1 MNKIVDECRMTS
13 FEKTWAQREVK
24 SMTEKIRDTVKPQG
38 ALKPRI
44 QTAVNK
50 LQVQTSKMDVM
61 LTKLHQRDQQLFD
74 RIVTAM
80 QSHDTQAS
88 RVLSSEL
95 AEVRKVSRVL
105 GNARNSLEQVQLR
118 LTTIHDLGDAMIAI
132 GPAMSTMK
140 ELKPT
145 MSKFMPE
152 ADSEL
157 NTMTETLNGL
167 MVDSL
172 SGDSFEMQDNA
183 MNEETNSILQEATAV
198 AEQQTDDRFPSIP
211 TTTPTGLP
219 SQTQSNTQSNPM
231 DFLE

>member
-1 MNKIVDECRMTS
+1 MTS
-13 FEKTWAQREVK
+13 FEKSWAHKEVK

-50 LQVQTSKMDVM
+50 LQAQTSKMDVM

-74 RIVTAM
+74 RVVTAT
-80 QSHDTQAS
+80 QSHDTPTS

-172 SGDSFEMQDNA
+172 SGDSFEMQDSA
-183 MNEETNSILQEATAV
+183 MTEETNSILQEAEAV
-198 AEQQTDDRFPSIP
+198 ASQQTDEKFPSIP
-211 TTTPTGLP
+211 TIPTGLP

>member
-1 MNKIVDECRMTS
+1 MTS
-13 FEKTWAQREVK
+13 FEKSWAQREVK
-24 SMTEKIRDTVKPQG
+24 SMTERIRDTVKPQG

-50 LQVQTSKMDVM
+50 LQGQTSKMDVM
-61 LTKLHQRDQQLFD
+61 LTKLHERDQQLFD
-74 RIVTAM
+74 RIVTAT
-80 QSHDTQAS
+80 QNHDTSTS

-105 GNARNSLEQVQLR
+105 GSARNSLEQVQLR

-152 ADSEL
+152 ADTEL
-157 NTMTETLNGL
+157 NSMTETLNGL

-172 SGDSFEMQDNA
+172 PGDSFEMQSDNA
-183 MNEETNSILQEATAV
+183 MNEETNAILQEAEAV
-198 AEQQTDDRFPSIP
+198 ASQQTDEKFPSIP
-211 TTTPTGLP
+211 TVPTVPTGP
-219 SQTQSNTQSNPM
+219 TSQTQSNPM

>member
-1 MNKIVDECRMTS
+1 MTS

-50 LQVQTSKMDVM
+50 LQEQTSKMDVM

-74 RIVTAM
+74 RIVTAT
-80 QSHDTQAS
+80 QSHDTPTS

-140 ELKPT
+140 VLNPT
-145 MSKFMPE
+145 MSKFLPE

-167 MVDSL
+167 MDDSL
-172 SGDSFEMQDNA
+172 SGDSFEMQDSA
-183 MNEETNSILQEATAV
+183 MTEETNSILQEAEAV
-198 AEQQTDDRFPSIP
+198 ASQQTDEKFPSIP
-211 TTTPTGLP
+211 TMTPTGLP

>member
-1 MNKIVDECRMTS
+1 MTS
-13 FEKTWAQREVK
+13 FEKSWAHREVK

-50 LQVQTSKMDVM
+50 LQVQTSKMDAM
-61 LTKLHQRDQQLFD
+61 LTNLHQRDQQLFD

-105 GNARNSLEQVQLR
+105 GNTRNSIEQVQLR
-118 LTTIHDLGDAMIAI
+118 LTTIHDLGDAMVAI
-132 GPAMSTMK
+132 GPAMATMK
-140 ELKPT
+140 SLKPT

-157 NTMTETLNGL
+157 NSMTETLNGL
-167 MVDSL
+167 MTDSL
-172 SGDSFEMQDNA
+172 SGDSFEVQDSA
-183 MNEETNSILQEATAV
+183 MNEETNAILQEAEAV
-198 AEQQTDDRFPSIP
+198 AEQQTDEQFPSIP
-211 TTTPTGLP
+211 TTTPSTTPTELP
-219 SQTQSNTQSNPM
+219 SKTPSNPM

>member
-1 MNKIVDECRMTS
+1 MTS
-13 FEKTWAQREVK
+13 FQKSWAQKEVK
-24 SMTEKIRDTVKPQG
+24 SMTERIRDTVKPQG

-50 LQVQTSKMDVM
+50 LQVQTSKMDIM
-61 LTKLHQRDQQLFD
+61 LTKLRERDQQLFD
-74 RIVTAM
+74 RIVTAT
-80 QSHDTQAS
+80 QSHDTQTS

-95 AEVRKVSRVL
+95 AEVRKVQRVL
-105 GNARNSLEQVQLR
+105 GGARNSLEQVQLR

-132 GPAMSTMK
+132 GPAMSTMR

-157 NTMTETLNGL
+157 NSMTETLNGL
-167 MVDSL
+167 MTDSL
-172 SGDSFEMQDNA
+172 SGDSFEMQDSA
-183 MNEETNSILQEATAV
+183 MNEETNAILQEASAV
-198 AEQQTDDRFPSIP
+198 AEQQTDERFPSIP
-211 TTTPTGLP
+211 TTTTPTGIP
-219 SQTQSNTQSNPM
+219 TQTQSNTQSNPM

>member
-1 MNKIVDECRMTS
+1 MTS

-61 LTKLHQRDQQLFD
+61 LTKLHQRDQLLFD
-74 RIVTAM
+74 RIVTAT
-80 QSHDTQAS
+80 QSHDTPTS

-95 AEVRKVSRVL
+95 AEVRNVSRVL
-105 GNARNSLEQVQLR
+105 GNARNSLEQVQFR

-145 MSKFMPE
+145 MSIFMPE

-167 MVDSL
+167 MVDAL
-172 SGDSFEMQDNA
+172 SGDSLEIQDSA
-183 MNEETNSILQEATAV
+183 MTEETNSIHQEAEAV
-198 AEQQTDDRFPSIP
+198 ASQQTDEKIPSIP
-211 TTTPTGLP
+211 TSTPTGLP

>member
-1 MNKIVDECRMTS
+1 MTS

-50 LQVQTSKMDVM
+50 LQVQTSKMDAM

-74 RIVTAM
+74 RVVTAT
-80 QSHDTQAS
+80 QSHDTPTS

-183 MNEETNSILQEATAV
+183 MTEETNSILQEAEAV
-198 AEQQTDDRFPSIP
+198 ASQQTDEKFPSIP
-211 TTTPTGLP
+211 TMAPTGLP

>member
-1 MNKIVDECRMTS
+1 MTS
-13 FEKTWAQREVK
+13 FEKSWAHKEVK

-50 LQVQTSKMDVM
+50 LQVQTSKMDAM
-61 LTKLHQRDQQLFD
+61 LTNLHQRDQQLFD

-80 QSHDTQAS
+80 QNHDTQAS

-105 GNARNSLEQVQLR
+105 GNTRNSIEQVQLR
-118 LTTIHDLGDAMIAI
+118 LTTIHDLGDAMVAI

-140 ELKPT
+140 SLKPT

-157 NTMTETLNGL
+157 NSMTETLNGL
-167 MVDSL
+167 MTDSL
-172 SGDSFEMQDNA
+172 SGDSFEVQDSA
-183 MNEETNSILQEATAV
+183 MNEETNAILQEAEAV
-198 AEQQTDDRFPSIP
+198 AEQQTDEQFPSIP
-211 TTTPTGLP
+211 TTTPSTTPTGLP
-219 SQTQSNTQSNPM
+219 SQTQSNPM

>member
-1 MNKIVDECRMTS
+1 MPFD
-13 FEKTWAQREVK
+13 KTWARQETK
-24 SMTEKIRDTVKPQG
+24 SMTEKIREAVKPQG

-61 LTKLHQRDQQLFD
+61 LTNLRERDQQLFA

-80 QSHDTQAS
+80 QDHDTSAS
-88 RVLSSEL
+88 KVLSSEL
-95 AEVRKVSRVL
+95 AEVRKVSRML

-118 LTTIHDLGDAMIAI
+118 LTTIHDLGDAMVSI

-140 ELKPT
+140 GLK
-145 MSKFMPE
+145 SSLGRFMPE

-157 NTMTETLNGL
+157 NSMTETLSGL
-167 MVDSL
+167 MVDSI
-172 SGDSFEMQDNA
+172 SGDSFTTESDVV
-183 MNEETNSILQEATAV
+183 NEEMDAILQEASAV
-198 AEQQTDDRFPSIP
+198 AEQQTDEKFPTIP
-211 TTTPTGLP
+211 TTTPEGLQ
-219 SQTQSNTQSNPM
+219 SQTRSNPM

>member
-1 MNKIVDECRMTS
+1 MTS
-13 FEKTWAQREVK
+13 FEKSWAQKEVK
-24 SMTEKIRDTVKPQG
+24 SMTERIRDTVKPQG

-50 LQVQTSKMDVM
+50 LQGQTSKMDVM
-61 LTKLHQRDQQLFD
+61 LTKLHERDQQLFD
-74 RIVTAM
+74 RIVTAT
-80 QSHDTQAS
+80 QNHDTSTS

-95 AEVRKVSRVL
+95 AEVRKVLRVL
-105 GNARNSLEQVQLR
+105 GSARNSLEQVQLR

-152 ADSEL
+152 ADTEL
-157 NTMTETLNGL
+157 NSMTETLNGL

-172 SGDSFEMQDNA
+172 PGDSFEMQSDNA
-183 MNEETNSILQEATAV
+183 MNEETNAILQEAEAV
-198 AEQQTDDRFPSIP
+198 ASQQTDEKFPSIP
-211 TTTPTGLP
+211 TIPTVPTGP
-219 SQTQSNTQSNPM
+219 TSQTQSNPM

>member
-1 MNKIVDECRMTS
+1 MTS
-13 FEKTWAQREVK
+13 FEKTWAQKEVK

-74 RIVTAM
+74 RIVTAT
-80 QSHDTQAS
+80 QSHDTPTS

-157 NTMTETLNGL
+157 NSMTETLNGL

-172 SGDSFEMQDNA
+172 SGDSFEMQDSA
-183 MNEETNSILQEATAV
+183 MNEETNAILQEASAV
-198 AEQQTDDRFPSIP
+198 AEQQTDERFPSIP
-211 TTTPTGLP
+211 TTTPTGIP
-219 SQTQSNTQSNPM
+219 TQTQSNTQSNPM

>member
-1 MNKIVDECRMTS
+1 MTS

-24 SMTEKIRDTVKPQG
+24 SKTEKLRDTVKPQG

-44 QTAVNK
+44 QAAVNK

-74 RIVTAM
+74 RIVTAT
-80 QSHDTQAS
+80 QSHDTPTS

-172 SGDSFEMQDNA
+172 SGDSFEMQDST
-183 MNEETNSILQEATAV
+183 MNEETNAILQEASAV
-198 AEQQTDDRFPSIP
+198 AEQKTDERFPSIP
-211 TTTPTGLP
+211 TTTPTGIP
-219 SQTQSNTQSNPM
+219 TQTQSNTQSNPM

>member
-1 MNKIVDECRMTS
+1 MTS
-13 FEKTWAQREVK
+13 FEKSWAHREVK
-24 SMTEKIRDTVKPQG
+24 SVTEKIRDTVKPQG

-50 LQVQTSKMDVM
+50 LQVQTSKMDAM
-61 LTKLHQRDQQLFD
+61 LTNLHQRDQQLFD

-80 QSHDTQAS
+80 QNHDTQAS

-105 GNARNSLEQVQLR
+105 GNTRNSIEQVQLR
-118 LTTIHDLGDAMIAI
+118 LTTIHDLGDAMVAI

-140 ELKPT
+140 GLKPT

-157 NTMTETLNGL
+157 NSMTETLNGL
-167 MVDSL
+167 MTDSL
-172 SGDSFEMQDNA
+172 SGDSFEVQDSA
-183 MNEETNSILQEATAV
+183 MNEETNAILQEAEAV
-198 AEQQTDDRFPSIP
+198 AEQQTDEQFPSIP
-211 TTTPTGLP
+211 TTTPSTTPTGLP
-219 SQTQSNTQSNPM
+219 SQTQSNPM

>member
-1 MNKIVDECRMTS
+1 MTS

-74 RIVTAM
+74 RVVTAT
-80 QSHDTQAS
+80 QSHDTPTS

-95 AEVRKVSRVL
+95 AEVRKVSRVV
-105 GNARNSLEQVQLR
+105 GNARKSLEQVQLR

-172 SGDSFEMQDNA
+172 SGDSFEMQDSA
-183 MNEETNSILQEATAV
+183 MTEETNSILQEAEAV
-198 AEQQTDDRFPSIP
+198 ASQQTDEKFPSIP
-211 TTTPTGLP
+211 TMTPTGLP

>member
-1 MNKIVDECRMTS
+1 MTS
-13 FEKTWAQREVK
+13 FQKSWAQKEVK
-24 SMTEKIRDTVKPQG
+24 SMTERIRDTVKPQG

-50 LQVQTSKMDVM
+50 LQVQTSKMDIM
-61 LTKLHQRDQQLFD
+61 LTKLRERDQQLFD
-74 RIVTAM
+74 RIVTAT
-80 QSHDTQAS
+80 QSHHTQTS

-95 AEVRKVSRVL
+95 AEVRKVQRVL
-105 GNARNSLEQVQLR
+105 GGARNSLEQVQLR

-132 GPAMSTMK
+132 GPAMSTMRD
-140 ELKPT
+140 LKPT

-157 NTMTETLNGL
+157 NSMTETLNGL

-172 SGDSFEMQDNA
+172 SGDSFEMQDSA
-183 MNEETNSILQEATAV
+183 MNEETNAILQEASAV
-198 AEQQTDDRFPSIP
+198 AEQQTDERFPSIP
-211 TTTPTGLP
+211 TTTPTGIP
-219 SQTQSNTQSNPM
+219 TQTQSNTQSNPM